1 MAHAATVGELATNL
15 VRSLTGITRD
25 DSTFGGL
32 RDRTIKGLREGGHG
46 RVNPFDIKDRC
57 AGLVEKFGV
66 LNRDDLAEA
75 LQSRLDSLPK
85 TRWIPDVLSLLLQLS
100 DRPLENASLRDLDGL
115 TTVFSPPPE
124 LTWEDIV
131 ANDPLTDEDVWGEVE
146 RGYHSS
152 GDDEVFNGSDSEPTT
167 STQATSFAEDDFAA
181 LARLHIVKPDAT
193 LLGEVRTARETLSKP
208 RDSSDANTMSELTLI
223 REALGMLRG
232 LPTYLFSVGTGG
244 VVLISSNLCIAT
256 ASKPMLNHVLS
267 HFVEIGSQLVFL
279 RHWIRQKRSEAYVQ
293 SVQAA
298 IQYTTATIDLSIGWL
313 EQRFIEP
320 TDSCVVSLID
330 VRTEVEE
337 FTRAAIHLSSNIV
350 ANDRASNGDES
361 SSFALLDALY
371 EEACIA
377 DMAGD
382 KQLFNVITSA
392 LLAGLRTYL
401 RPVLSWVSSGDL
413 PNEDTEAFFVRLNA
427 EDCPLGGIWHKRF
440 ALRLQTGGRACAPE
454 VMQPF
459 TQQLY
464 AAGKEQAFLKL
475 NGHEVDDSVV
485 DVIALTAHLSIAT
498 ITERLATNSLMP
510 FNELLHE
517 LLHDCFA
524 ATRSPNS
531 TTLRT
536 VMLKHVDLLRHTHAF
551 DNVFLGIDGMSLQAF
566 TGSLFGLM
574 QRGSSSWHD
583 KFFLT
588 RLAQSTLGAAPSV
601 DAHCVGVS
609 ILTDDKP
616 PARGPVSR
624 QLERIKLAYAIPWPV
639 QNVVRSEE
647 LHTYSAAFRLLL
659 QIEYAAYVLRPQTF
673 GLRKLGFGW
682 RSAGPALQEAL
693 GIRTRLAW
701 FISILRSHYGTL
713 VTTHA
718 GGLRRDLEAADD
730 IDSMAE
736 IWATHDKHLRLCLLL
751 APNVAPL
758 MDAVKHILR
767 LSESLEDAWPSLLD
781 QSTSLTA
788 VTRMTAEFDK
798 NLAFVAAGLRSV
810 SRAGGETALEA
821 LAERLQ
827 WNAG

>member
-1 MAHAATVGELATNL
+1 MK
-15 VRSLTGITRD
+15 SLSGNTRD

-32 RDRTIKGLREGGHG
+32 RDRTIKSLREGGHG
-46 RVNPFDIKDRC
+46 RVNPFEIKDRC

-66 LNRDDLAEA
+66 LNRDDLAGA

-85 TRWIPDVLSLLLQLS
+85 TRWNPDVLSLLLQLS
-100 DRPLENASLRDLDGL
+100 NRPLESASLSDLDGL
-115 TTVFSPPPE
+115 TTVFSPPTE

-131 ANDPLTDEDVWGEVE
+131 ADDPLTDEDVWGEIE

-152 GDDEVFNGSDSEPTT
+152 GDEEAFDGSNSEPTT

-193 LLGEVRTARETLSKP
+193 LLGDVRTAQETLSRP
-208 RDSSDANTMSELTLI
+208 SDNSDTNTMSELTLI
-223 REALGMLRG
+223 RETISMLRG

-244 VVLISSNLCIAT
+244 VVSISSNLCIAT

-267 HFVEIGSQLVFL
+267 NFAKIGSQLVFL
-279 RHWIRQKRSEAYVQ
+279 RHWTQQKRSEAYVQ
-293 SVQAA
+293 SIQAA
-298 IQYTTATIDLSIGWL
+298 VQYTTSAIDLNIGRL

-320 TDSCVVSLID
+320 PDSCVVSLID
-330 VRTEVEE
+330 VRIEVED
-337 FTRAAIHLSSNIV
+337 FTRAAIHLSSIIV
-350 ANDRASNGDES
+350 ANDRTSNGNES
-361 SSFALLDALY
+361 PSFALLDALY

-382 KQLFNVITSA
+382 THLFSAIAGA
-392 LLAGLRTYL
+392 LLSGVRTYL
-401 RPVLSWVSSGDL
+401 RPVLLWASSGDL
-413 PNEDTEAFFVRLNA
+413 PKQDADTFFVRLDE
-427 EDCPLGGIWHKRF
+427 EDCPLGEIWHKRF
-440 ALRLQTGGRACAPE
+440 ALRLQSGGRACAPE
-454 VMQPF
+454 VIQPF
-459 TQQLY
+459 IQQLY
-464 AAGKEQAFLKL
+464 AAGKEKAFLKL
-475 NGHEVDDSVV
+475 NGHEADESVV
-485 DVIALTAHLSIAT
+485 DIVSLAARLSMAT
-498 ITERLATNSLMP
+498 VNERLTTNSLMP
-510 FNELLHE
+510 FDELLRE
-517 LLHDCFA
+517 LLQDCFG
-524 ATRSPNS
+524 ATRPPD
-531 TTLRT
+531 TTTSRT
-536 VMLKHVDLLRHTHAF
+536 VMLEHVDLLRHIHAF
-551 DNVFLGIDGMSLQAF
+551 DNVFLGNAGMSLQAF
-566 TGSLFGLM
+566 TGSLFGLL

-588 RLAQSTLGAAPSV
+588 RLAQSTLGTALSV
-601 DAHCVGVS
+601 DAHCVSVS
-609 ILTDDKP
+609 VLADDK

-624 QLERIKLAYAIPWPV
+624 QLDRIKLAYAIPWPV

-647 LHTYSAAFRLLL
+647 LHTYSAAFSLLL

-673 GLRKLGFGW
+673 DLRKLEFGW

-693 GIRTRLAW
+693 SLRARLIW
-701 FISILRSHYGTL
+701 FIGILRSHYGT
-713 VTTHA
+713 VITTHA
-718 GGLRRDLEAADD
+718 NGLRRGLEAADG

-736 IWATHDKHLRLCLLL
+736 TWATHDKHLRLCLLL

-767 LSESLEDAWPSLLD
+767 LSQSLEDAWPSLLD

-788 VTRMTAEFDK
+788 VTRMAAEFDK
-798 NLAFVAAGLRSV
+798 NLAFVTAGLRSV